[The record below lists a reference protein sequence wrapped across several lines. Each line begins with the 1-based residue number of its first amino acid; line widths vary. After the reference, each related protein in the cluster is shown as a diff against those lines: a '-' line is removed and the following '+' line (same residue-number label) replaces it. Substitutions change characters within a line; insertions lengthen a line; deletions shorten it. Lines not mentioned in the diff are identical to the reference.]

1 MTSFTCKRTERSH
14 FNVIY
19 YLPVGMY
26 GRIAS
31 GYIADR
37 HGLEPYASRSGYD
50 SVKDAFTA
58 EKHIFHA
65 RHSLYVHI
73 TGGIHGCK
81 VSGVDDDLLT
91 RLKIV
96 FHYVSVEFG
105 KYNALT
111 ADLLHDEAFTAEETG
126 SDLLTEM
133 HGECNAASLARNDFF
148 WKIISL
154 PGVIW
159 NARIDPGKQDANAIM
174 PLPFVAV

>member
-1 MTSFTCKRTERSH
+1 MKMTSLPEREQERSH
-14 FNVIY
+14 FLRYILFAGWNVWTDC
-19 YLPVGMY
+19 
-26 GRIAS
+26 S

-126 SDLLTEM
+126 SNLLTEM
-133 HGECNAASLARNDFF
+133 HGECNACFA
-148 WKIISL
+148 
-154 PGVIW
+154 GEE
-159 NARIDPGKQDANAIM
+159 
-174 PLPFVAV
+174 

>member
-1 MTSFTCKRTERSH
+1 MKMTSLPEREQERRS
-14 FNVIY
+14 FLTLYIICRS
-19 YLPVGMY
+19 GMY
-26 GRIAS
+26 GRIAPATLLI
-31 GYIADR
+31 G

-133 HGECNAASLARNDFF
+133 HGECVTPASLARNDF
-148 WKIISL
+148 SGRSSHYL
-154 PGVIW
+154 V
-159 NARIDPGKQDANAIM
+159 
-174 PLPFVAV
+174 